1 MENTNDKTI
10 QQADRFLNKVFQKF
24 TSTEEPSLM
33 TDIHLRASQDS
44 GELLAFDDN
53 DVEITRCV
61 IDAWIENPDEDFYS
75 TAAKLLRSRLDAHGS
90 EVEGLCLLKPY
101 SFVLENDDKEHIAEL
116 YVADD
121 DICIIGGDIMEGWD
135 KDLDSFLDKIMKED

>member
-24 TSTEEPSLM
+24 ISTEEPSLM

-61 IDAWIENPDEDFYS
+61 IDAWIENPDEDFY
-75 TAAKLLRSRLDAHGS
+75 TAAAKLLRSRLDAHGS
-90 EVEGLCLLKPY
+90 EVESLCLLKPY

-135 KDLDSFLDKIMKED
+135 KDLDSFLDKIMKAD